1 MHQEGKMAKTAY
13 ISDGPSL
20 DGAVKVSGNGPGQVR
35 SSQTASPLGAG
46 TGSSALGQS
55 QLEEATIG
63 SMPVVNTLTVETNK
77 DGTIGIKASVADA
90 MPETDPG
97 ASSRN
102 GSASANTGS
111 VSSVGVQT
119 GWVFGVGSIQWSWPS
134 RTKGIK
140 VLTVPPTGGIG
151 IAGTYHELE
160 IKNFKTHHMVTNIG
174 DNEFTKADIQLVYLK
189 NRFNRMQYLN
199 CKV

>member
-1 MHQEGKMAKTAY
+1 MAKTAY

-102 GSASANTGS
+102 GSASASANTGS